1 MYGEDPNP
9 ISGFIQ
15 SVVKNFLKTP
25 EQGAST
31 QIHLASS
38 PDVEALTGK
47 YFIDSK
53 VSKSINQ
60 RAFDDGLREKLW
72 DLSCEMTGVDFD
84 VAALSGQPV
93 AAAASP

>member
-1 MYGEDPNP
+1 MA
-9 ISGFIQ
+9 
-15 SVVKNFLKTP
+15 KNFLKTP

-31 QIHLASS
+31 QIYLSSS
-38 PDVEALTGK
+38 PEVEALSGK
-47 YFIDSK
+47 YFMDSK

-84 VAALSGQPV
+84 VAALAGKP
-93 AAAASP
+93 AAAVAKSS